1 MVGLLAL
8 LVTIWTL
15 VSANLAVTQF
25 DGPVHFTDLY
35 GNARTAEAALACPAG
50 EAPILLLS
58 DHFSISTLVHEL
70 AHAYDC
76 QDNGVMDG
84 SLISRPEERP
94 AWTSDYC
101 WTVDAEWYACSVVQ
115 YRNVFPDAVAPW
127 GDATVATA
135 AAVEAVVATDDAGGS
150 AEQDE

>member
-58 DHFSISTLVHEL
+58 DRFSTPRWSMSWRTP
-70 AHAYDC
+70 
-76 QDNGVMDG
+76 M
-84 SLISRPEERP
+84 
-94 AWTSDYC
+94 
-101 WTVDAEWYACSVVQ
+101 
-115 YRNVFPDAVAPW
+115 
-127 GDATVATA
+127 TA
-135 AAVEAVVATDDAGGS
+135 RTTA
-150 AEQDE
+150 